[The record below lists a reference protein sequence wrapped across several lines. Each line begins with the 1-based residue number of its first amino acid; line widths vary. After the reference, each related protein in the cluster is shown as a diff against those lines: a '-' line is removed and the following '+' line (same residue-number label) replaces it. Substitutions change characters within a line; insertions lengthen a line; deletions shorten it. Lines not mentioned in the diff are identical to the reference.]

1 VTRSGSGP
9 SALAPDHPEVPLAR
23 LLAMAYRHLVVALH
37 EELVARG
44 WHDIRPQYGYVL
56 LACRNGPT
64 TAVEV
69 AGLLGVSKQ
78 AASKLVEAMVA
89 SGLVRRHTS
98 AVDGRARPLVLT
110 ARGRRLLVVV
120 EDVYAELEQSWAGA
134 VGRRRVEGVR
144 QGLTGVLLAAY
155 GGKLPPVR
163 PV

>member
-1 VTRSGSGP
+1 VTPSERGP

-44 WHDIRPQYGYVL
+44 WHDVRPQYGYVL
-56 LACRNGPT
+56 LACRDRPT
-64 TAVEV
+64 TVVEV

-78 AASKLVEAMVA
+78 AASKLVEAMVG
-89 SGLVRRHTS
+89 SGLVRRQTS
-98 AVDGRARPLVLT
+98 AEDARARPLVLT

-120 EDVYAELEQSWAGA
+120 EDVYAELEQSWAEA
-134 VGRRRVEGVR
+134 VGRRRLEAVR
-144 QGLTGVLLAAY
+144 HGLTGVLLAAY
-155 GGKLPPVR
+155 DGALPSVR